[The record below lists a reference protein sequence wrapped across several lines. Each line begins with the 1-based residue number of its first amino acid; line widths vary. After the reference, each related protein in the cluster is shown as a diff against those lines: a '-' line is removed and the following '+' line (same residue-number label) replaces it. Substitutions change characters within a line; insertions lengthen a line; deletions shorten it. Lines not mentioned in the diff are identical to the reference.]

1 MVSPGCAHWS
11 VVSTCRDTS
20 IVSFVLFLHAVLLM
34 LCVFFVFRLSV
45 LLTLSAAAAAA
56 AAAASYSLDGM
67 QLFRLFGLAFVHRT
81 LSTAAATVYLI

>member
-56 AAAASYSLDGM
+56 ASYSLDGM